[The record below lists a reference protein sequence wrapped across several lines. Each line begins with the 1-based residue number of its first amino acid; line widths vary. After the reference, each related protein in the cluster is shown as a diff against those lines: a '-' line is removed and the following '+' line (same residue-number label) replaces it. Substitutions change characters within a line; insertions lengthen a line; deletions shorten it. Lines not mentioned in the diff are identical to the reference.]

1 MNTAQQTDLEKQRH
15 SFAHVLA
22 FAVKRLY
29 PNTKM
34 GIGPVTDTGF
44 YYEFDTEHKFTHEN
58 LPEIEAEMQK
68 IIDEDIS
75 FTNIVIPRDQALQ
88 TLLQLG
94 ETYKTELLNKIPD
107 TEVSFYKTGDEF
119 IDMCRGPH
127 VKSTGELDNFKLIK
141 ISKSYWLNDK
151 SRPLLQKITGVS
163 FESKKK
169 LEDYLENIQKLNEI
183 NSVLIAEKL
192 GFLKLDPAAKTS
204 SPIWLKNGILLQQNI
219 VRFLEEKI
227 TEMDI
232 NLVQEPWISNQSGIL
247 ENTLPEYI
255 DNKPLKVT
263 VEDSEIV
270 FRNSTDSF
278 LISQIISEIRNNPD
292 LGNYNLGS
300 VFKAFE
306 GALLDVNEIKPEQLT
321 DFMET
326 TYPVVLSAVN
336 LANVKEAVISH
347 IRLVGTILKAF
358 GFSQFKLI
366 LEIPDYSKLNNYLYD
381 EKPWDQAISIL
392 KEILT
397 ELKIPSKIRE
407 GGAEFYGPKFTFEVK
422 DKYAR
427 NWEVSRLV
435 LDMMLPKK
443 LKVTKKSATDEL
455 VFIHTFLVNSIEKL
469 LDLMLEH
476 GEGTLPLWVE
486 PEQVEI
492 VPLESKYAH
501 KAVKIARD
509 LKENQIRTNFDQ
521 STIPAEEKISRAVDK
536 HTPYILIIG
545 EKEANTDSI
554 SVKSNGQDIGLMR
567 INEFIQK
574 IETEI
579 KEDQES

>member
-1 MNTAQQTDLEKQRH
+1 MNTAQQVDLERQRH
-15 SFAHVLA
+15 SLAHVLA

-29 PNTKM
+29 PDTKM

-44 YYEFDTEHKFTHEN
+44 YYEFDTEHKFTHED
-58 LPEIEAEMQK
+58 LSAIEAEMQK
-68 IIDEDIS
+68 IIDQDIA
-75 FTNIVIPRDQALQ
+75 FTNIIIPRDQALQ

-127 VKSTGELDNFKLIK
+127 VKSTGELEHFKLIK

-151 SRPLLQKITGVS
+151 SRPVMQKIVGVA

-169 LEDYLENIQKLNEI
+169 LADYLENIQKLNEI
-183 NSVLIAEKL
+183 NSILVAEKL
-192 GFLKLDPAAKTS
+192 GLLKLDTEAKTS
-204 SPIWLKNGILLQQNI
+204 SPIWLKNGILLSQNI

-227 TEMDI
+227 TEIGTD
-232 NLVQEPWISNQSGIL
+232 LVQEPWISNKSGVL

-255 DNKPLKVT
+255 SNKPLKV
-263 VEDSEIV
+263 VIEKDEII
-270 FRNSTDSF
+270 FRNSTESF
-278 LISQIISEIRNNPD
+278 LVSQVLSAISNNPG
-292 LGNYNLGS
+292 LASYSLGS

-306 GALLDVNEIKPEQLT
+306 GELLDVNEAKPEQLT
-321 DFMET
+321 EFMET
-326 TYPVVLSAVN
+326 TYPIILTAVLAEN
-336 LANVKEAVISH
+336 LKDTIISQ
-347 IRLVGTILKAF
+347 IRLVGNILKAF

-366 LEIPDYSKLNNYLYD
+366 LEIPDYTKLKSYLYD
-381 EKPWDQAISIL
+381 EKLWDQSITTL
-392 KEILT
+392 KEIIT
-397 ELKIPSKIRE
+397 DLKIPSKIRE

-427 NWEVSRLV
+427 NWEISKLV
-435 LDMMLPKK
+435 LDMSLPPKFK
-443 LKVTKKSATDEL
+443 INKKSSATEL
-455 VFIHTFLVNSIEKL
+455 IFVHTYLVESIEKL
-469 LDLMLEH
+469 LDLILEH

-492 VPLESKYAH
+492 VPLENKYLH

-509 LKENQIRTNFDQ
+509 LKENNVRINLDQ
-521 STIPAEEKISRAVDK
+521 SASSAEEKIATAIEK

-567 INEFIQK
+567 VNEFIQK
-574 IETEI
+574 LETEI
-579 KEDQES
+579 REDLES